1 MKGNGKIKK
10 EMVEGLNFGKMD
22 QFIKAIGRIILLMV
36 SAALSMQMEMCMS
49 DSGLKTVPLE
59 KVFIL

>member
-22 QFIKAIGRIILLMV
+22 QFIKAIGRIILLMA
-36 SAALSMQMEMCMS
+36 SAALSMQMEMFIS
-49 DSGLKTVPLE
+49 DSGSKTGPLE